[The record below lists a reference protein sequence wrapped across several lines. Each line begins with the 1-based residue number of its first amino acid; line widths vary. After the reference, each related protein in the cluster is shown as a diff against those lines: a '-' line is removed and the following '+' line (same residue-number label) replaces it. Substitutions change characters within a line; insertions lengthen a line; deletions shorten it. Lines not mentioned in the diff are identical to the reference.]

1 VRTSGLLAIVL
12 VVIGISSL
20 LGVYLYEGYGL
31 RPNQQSQYPSSPQ
44 QYPPG
49 TTGGYGGGGGYGG
62 MMGQGTESD
71 GQPIT
76 IEQEIQTVQNTPS
89 YAEVIPNNN
98 TVIFESQKFNL
109 FVLAL
114 MPDKS
119 VNITGRQPPSY
130 ATDDV
135 FVIYG
140 LINPT
145 LVIRSGSSVQFT
157 VVNLDNDM
165 FHNLVVSAYGPPYGS
180 MSMQGMMSGSWM
192 PYLPPADYS
201 QGSAPEYSYTLT
213 LSQPGTSWY
222 ICTYPGHAES
232 GMYGKIIVTS

>member
-1 VRTSGLLAIVL
+1 
-12 VVIGISSL
+12 
-20 LGVYLYEGYGL
+20 
-31 RPNQQSQYPSSPQ
+31 
-44 QYPPG
+44 
-49 TTGGYGGGGGYGG
+49 
-62 MMGQGTESD
+62 MGQGTESN

-76 IEQEIQTVQNTPS
+76 IERAIQTMQNTPS

-98 TVIFESQKFNL
+98 TVIFESQKFNV

-114 MPDKS
+114 MPDKA

-157 VVNLDNDM
+157 VVNLDDDM

-180 MSMQGMMSGSWM
+180 MSMQGMMSGNWM

-201 QGSAPEYSYTLT
+201 QSSAPEYSNTLT
-213 LSQPGTSWY
+213 LSQPDTLWY